1 MYRLNPVSRWA
12 VAVWLALSLLAA
24 PWTTAFAGTRADAT
38 PPVTLA
44 AHDGASAHADHA
56 MGLHNAEA
64 GSYADTSC
72 VQHEQ
77 CGGKC
82 CTACAHCFTAA
93 ASVPV
98 SSFSVVLAAYTPT
111 VPRLHDRLVT
121 APHDRPPA
129 V

>member
-1 MYRLNPVSRWA
+1 MHRLNPVSRWA

-24 PWTTAFAGTRADAT
+24 PWATAFAGTHADQ
-38 PPVTLA
+38 PPSA
-44 AHDGASAHADHA
+44 AHAMHADHA
-56 MGLHNAEA
+56 MGSHNVEA
-64 GSYADTSC
+64 GSYAGTSC

-93 ASVPV
+93 ASVPT
-98 SSFSVVLAAYTPT
+98 SSLTVVLAVYTPT
-111 VPRLHDRLVT
+111 VPRLRDRLLT